1 MKRSFQDYLFTLA
14 VLTSVVRPILSLPPS
29 NYSWGLEKALRT
41 ELFENANY
49 SAFQRPVKKVDV
61 KVALTL
67 LTVNELNVRDQI
79 LSVSG
84 YLSISWDDWRLSW
97 SNTSATSQDY
107 SNIDSLFSTEVNVW
121 TPALIIEN
129 SIHDMSVISDIK
141 IPMRIKSDGKIFW
154 SPSGVYRVS
163 CESDITYYP
172 LDRQT
177 CFIKISTWGYTKSE
191 ITLFMDENTP
201 VDTTFYS
208 ENGEWDFLSSAGHTP
223 SSQVRG
229 GTWYSTLSFS
239 ITLRRKPVYHALNT
253 LFPVILMT
261 FLIPMVYKLPTESG
275 EKMSYSLT
283 VLLAY
288 AVYLSLISDN
298 IPSTSKSVCLL
309 SLYLGV
315 TLAFSTVSVN
325 IVIFIIYAYFQ
336 EEKKA
341 PYWANRIYK
350 KIQTMRAKKKCD
362 ADVNKVVPSIK
373 GEKNDTDVLG
383 IVSESE
389 QNNNEMNTL
398 TYRRLSE
405 ILDHLFFVVYLTA
418 TILITIVFLVSIII
432 NFYSSD

>member
-1 MKRSFQDYLFTLA
+1 
-14 VLTSVVRPILSLPPS
+14 
-29 NYSWGLEKALRT
+29 
-41 ELFENANY
+41 
-49 SAFQRPVKKVDV
+49 
-61 KVALTL
+61 
-67 LTVNELNVRDQI
+67 
-79 LSVSG
+79 
-84 YLSISWDDWRLSW
+84 
-97 SNTSATSQDY
+97 
-107 SNIDSLFSTEVNVW
+107 
-121 TPALIIEN
+121 
-129 SIHDMSVISDIK
+129 MSVISDIK

-223 SSQVRG
+223 SSRVRG

-309 SLYLGV
+309 CKYSEQLTEISDNFFIYEYKVIILLFFSTALYLGV

-383 IVSESE
+383 TVSESE

>member
-1 MKRSFQDYLFTLA
+1 
-14 VLTSVVRPILSLPPS
+14 
-29 NYSWGLEKALRT
+29 
-41 ELFENANY
+41 
-49 SAFQRPVKKVDV
+49 
-61 KVALTL
+61 
-67 LTVNELNVRDQI
+67 
-79 LSVSG
+79 
-84 YLSISWDDWRLSW
+84 
-97 SNTSATSQDY
+97 
-107 SNIDSLFSTEVNVW
+107 
-121 TPALIIEN
+121 
-129 SIHDMSVISDIK
+129 MSVISDIK

-309 SLYLGV
+309 CKYSEQLTEISDNFFIYEYKVIILLFFSAALYLGV

-383 IVSESE
+383 TVSESE

-418 TILITIVFLVSIII
+418 TILITIVFLVSIIT